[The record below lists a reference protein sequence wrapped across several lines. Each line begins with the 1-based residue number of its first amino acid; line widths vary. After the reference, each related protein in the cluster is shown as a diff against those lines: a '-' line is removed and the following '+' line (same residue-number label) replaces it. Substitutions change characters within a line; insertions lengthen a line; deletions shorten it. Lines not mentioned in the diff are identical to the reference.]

1 MGHAHDSNSARRRSS
16 ARCTRWMAG
25 VVVALVGP
33 CAPHGPANGQSTP
46 ADERRN
52 WFDDPFVAATT
63 GQPGCPAPEPP
74 LLTEEQ
80 MRREAHQRAE
90 RGTSCYQSGR
100 CRLPNAYL
108 YDREIV
114 PRVVKAIRADGRFAN
129 TSVWVE
135 GQRRWV
141 WLKGCVA
148 MRRTEAGA
156 RAAGAPDRRR
166 RSGDR
171 PDASR
176 HGGVSA
182 AVPRARHAV
191 IGASISR
198 GRCSRCRA
206 PDSARS
212 RRRSSAST
220 SRGPRTR
227 CRRSR

>member
-1 MGHAHDSNSARRRSS
+1 
-16 ARCTRWMAG
+16 MAG

-33 CAPHGPANGQSTP
+33 CAPHGLANGQSTP

-52 WFDDPFVAATT
+52 WFDDPFVAATS
-63 GQPGCPAPEPP
+63 GQPGCPEPEPP

-148 MRRTEAGA
+148 MAEQKQALEQLARRIDDVE
-156 RAAGAPDRRR
+156 
-166 RSGDR
+166 
-171 PDASR
+171 
-176 HGGVSA
+176 
-182 AVPRARHAV
+182 AV
-191 IGASISR
+191 IDQTQVGTAASAPPYRVR
-198 GRCSRCRA
+198 GT
-206 PDSARS
+206 P
-212 RRRSSAST
+212 
-220 SRGPRTR
+220 
-227 CRRSR
+227 